1 MNKPL
6 IINLDIVFILAF
18 SNIILMTTNESIG
31 KINHEIVN
39 NIIKKPKLTGAP
51 MMTFFYF

>member
-18 SNIILMTTNESIG
+18 PNIILMTTNESIG

-39 NIIKKPKLTGAP
+39 NIIKKPKLAGVQS
-51 MMTFFYF
+51 